1 MAQGEIRGQYGSNLS
16 AGGGTGIAMQF
27 NGDSMYEREKEA
39 VEKAIEGM
47 VKNQPPLG
55 YIWG

>member
-27 NGDSMYEREKEA
+27 NGDSMYERGKEA

-47 VKNQPPLG
+47 VKNQEPLG
-55 YIWG
+55 FIFG